1 MQILLDFKTKYH
13 GLINWKLFFA
23 ERNIYHYCKM
33 IMQVLAFLERLIT
46 EQDFTQDRFLQL

>member
-1 MQILLDFKTKYH
+1 MQILLDFKAKYH

-33 IMQVLAFLERLIT
+33 IMQVLAFLERLIA